1 MSKPENWPIADDDD
15 DTVDDNDGG
24 YKSDGRPLAK

>member
-1 MSKPENWPIADDDD
+1 MKTRFAKTVIADDDD

-24 YKSDGRPLAK
+24 YKSSGRPLN

>member
-1 MSKPENWPIADDDD
+1 MKYIGPAVADDDD

-24 YKSDGRPLAK
+24 YKDTGRKL

>member
-1 MSKPENWPIADDDD
+1 MSKDQWPIADEDD

-24 YKSDGRPLAK
+24 YKSAGRPLN

>member
-1 MSKPENWPIADDDD
+1 MIAEWPLADEDD

-24 YKSDGRPLAK
+24 YKDGSEVG

>member
-1 MSKPENWPIADDDD
+1 MGSNYLAPAVADDDD

-24 YKSDGRPLAK
+24 YRDSGRQLG